1 MPSFIFSHAPDAA
14 ALALA
19 IVDTVREPLLVLDKE
34 LRVLA
39 ASRSFYLTFNVTQ
52 DETEDRLLYELGD
65 CQWDIP
71 GLRTHLETIVPERGV
86 MDAYEV
92 DRQFPKLMREILTR
106 PCCWELR
113 TSPFDAPW
121 SGKGKTCFGSRRRS

>member
-1 MPSFIFSHAPDAA
+1 MLPPAEAGHATPSFISSHAPDAA

-19 IVDTVREPLLVLDKE
+19 IIDTVREP

-71 GLRTHLETIVPERGV
+71 GTHLETIVPEHGV

-92 DRQFPKLMREILTR
+92 DRQFPKLGH
-106 PCCWELR
+106 R
-113 TSPFDAPW
+113 TMLLNARKVSYEGNSHTTPV
-121 SGKGKTCFGSRRRS
+121 GN